1 MKGEAVRLE
10 SLRSATPLRT
20 RPSLATTK
28 WRLKQLGYSWHR
40 SLMRRYEDF
49 SVVTRDSLVC
59 TLRTLGLKYDTKVFE
74 RKMNKTM
81 FKALRMQ
88 RDELGLTPD
97 YRVRGFSALV
107 EKRSSVPG

>member
-1 MKGEAVRLE
+1 
-10 SLRSATPLRT
+10 
-20 RPSLATTK
+20 
-28 WRLKQLGYSWHR
+28 
-40 SLMRRYEDF
+40 
-49 SVVTRDSLVC
+49 
-59 TLRTLGLKYDTKVFE
+59 LRTLGLKYDTKVFE
-74 RKMNKTM
+74 RIMNKTM

>member
-1 MKGEAVRLE
+1 MAAQAARIYL
-10 SLRSATPLRT
+10 APFADAPLR
-20 RPSLATTK
+20 
-28 WRLKQLGYSWHR
+28 G
-40 SLMRRYEDF
+40 F
-49 SVVTRDSLVC
+49 SVVTRDSLVY

-74 RKMNKTM
+74 RIMNKTM

-107 EKRSSVPG
+107 EKRSPVPG